1 MSERTRIRRI
11 ALVGCIVAM
20 AAVWGAG
27 PAAAGGGGC
36 HAEPL
41 TDRSAQLVGIKDFCF
56 TPTILRVQPGDTVTW
71 VNGDPTDHT
80 VTGANDSWGS
90 YDPIASRKLVKHRFD
105 KAGIYPYFC
114 MLHPGMVGVVVVGDG
129 NASAASA
136 SIPVSDVDTGT
147 TPVAQQAKATEATGS
162 AAARSSSSMVWRTT
176 TLVLLGLFLVMVGF
190 LVFRRTAAWR
200 SGLEVRA
207 G

>member
-1 MSERTRIRRI
+1 M

-36 HAEPL
+36 HAQPL
-41 TDRSAQLVGIKDFCF
+41 TDRSGQSVGIKDFCF

-71 VNGDPTDHT
+71 VNGDPTEHT
-80 VTGANDSWGS
+80 VTGASDSWGN
-90 YDPIASRKLVKHRFD
+90 YDPIRSHKLVTHRFD
-105 KAGIYPYFC
+105 KSGIYPYFC
-114 MLHPGMVGVVVVGDG
+114 ALHPGMVGVVMVGDG
-129 NASAASA
+129 NASASLPISGVGSGAA
-136 SIPVSDVDTGT
+136 P
-147 TPVAQQAKATEATGS
+147 AAAQAKSGEATGT
-162 AAARSSSSMVWRTT
+162 AAARSSSPVVWRTT
-176 TLVLLGLFLVMVGF
+176 TLVLVGLFLVMGGF
-190 LVFRRTAAWR
+190 LVYRRAAAWR